1 MFKSFFRAILVTI
14 KSVYKSYVGPILASI
29 KSENENSKYY
39 SGLPKTQFN
48 KDGLIIIDN
57 FLSESECDDL
67 VELGKT
73 KIEEN
78 VKSGLIADDVYLNI
92 RADTEDG
99 IDTKVKQIFNFDKL
113 SDKLGDEFMNKLSN
127 TFEENLGEGV
137 VIKTC
142 TLQVD
147 DPDTNTKRS
156 WHTDKNPPPNFK
168 AFVYLT
174 DVQNE
179 QQGPYCAIKGS
190 HRWKYR
196 RIINVIINVIT
207 KSPKLTDM
215 HYVVGNR
222 NDYYLAKKGTLVLST
237 QTLFH
242 RGSPMHS
249 EKTRFM
255 LITYINSKTYDNGKP
270 LKFW

>member
-1 MFKSFFRAILVTI
+1 MYKKYIAPVVDSF
-14 KSVYKSYVGPILASI
+14 

-39 SGLPKTQFN
+39 RKLPNTEFN
-48 KDGLIIIDN
+48 KDGLLIIDN
-57 FLSESECDDL
+57 FLPDEDCDLL
-67 VELGKT
+67 VELGK
-73 KIEEN
+73 KSIDSN
-78 VKSGLIADDVYLNI
+78 SKSGLIADDVYLNI
-92 RADTEDG
+92 RADAADG
-99 IDTKVKQIFNFDKL
+99 RDTKVKQIFNFDKF
-113 SDKLGDEFMNKLSN
+113 SEKLGQSFMTKLSE
-127 TFEENLGEGV
+127 TFEKNLGEEV

-147 DPDTNTKRS
+147 DPDTKTKRS

-174 DVQNE
+174 DVENE
-179 QQGPYCAIKGS
+179 NQGPYCAIKGS

-196 RIINVIINVIT
+196 RILNVIFNLLT
-207 KSPKLTDM
+207 NSPKLTDM
-215 HYVVGNR
+215 HHMVGNR
-222 NDYYLAKKGTLVLST
+222 NDHYLAKKGTLVLST

-249 EKTRFM
+249 EKTRYM
-255 LITYINSKTYDNGKP
+255 LITYINSITYDNGKP

>member
-1 MFKSFFRAILVTI
+1 MYKSF
-14 KSVYKSYVGPILASI
+14 VGPVLASI

-39 SGLPKTQFN
+39 SGLPDTQFN
-48 KDGLIIIDN
+48 KDGLLIIDN
-57 FLSESECDDL
+57 FLSESDCDDL

-73 KIEEN
+73 KIKEN

-92 RADTEDG
+92 RADAEDG
-99 IDTKVKQIFNFDKL
+99 RDTKVKQIFNFDKL

-127 TFEENLGEGV
+127 TFEENLGEEV

-147 DPDTNTKRS
+147 DPDTKTKRS

-196 RIINVIINVIT
+196 RIFNVMINLIT

-215 HYVVGNR
+215 HHMVGNR
-222 NDYYLAKKGTLVLST
+222 NDHYLAKKGTLVLST